1 MPKPRKAPAT
11 PVNSRAVLDAQIAE
25 GQLQRDIIDLLH
37 KLRYL
42 VNHNYDSRRSGPDK
56 GLPDLIIVGH
66 GRLIFV
72 ELKKRGGKI
81 APAQRLWRQQLME
94 AGAESYVW
102 WPTDWSSGA
111 IEKCL
116 MRGASEARP

>member
-1 MPKPRKAPAT
+1 VATKTRKA
-11 PVNSRAVLDAQIAE
+11 PVNSRALLDAQIAE
-25 GQLQRDIIDLLH
+25 GKLQRDIIDLLH

-72 ELKKRGGKI
+72 ELKKRGGKV
-81 APAQRLWRQQLME
+81 ALAQRVWRQQLME
-94 AGAESYVW
+94 AGAEAYVW
-102 WPTDWSSGA
+102 WPSDWSSGA
-111 IEKCL
+111 IDAIL
-116 MRGASEARP
+116 RPQWMKDRTP